1 MVPPAEANVK
11 VPTWLNDPR
20 YYHNRG
26 TSTFAGESNT
36 YGDFPS
42 GAYSSLDDLWTEHP
56 KVVKGMTDI
65 YRTWV
70 REVGIDGFRI
80 DTVKHVNTEFWQQ
93 FSPALTDYAARQGNR
108 DFFMFGEI
116 YDANPAFVS
125 QYTTEGKLQA
135 AVDFGFQADATGF
148 AKGGAA
154 ADLADFFAS
163 DDWYTDTDSN
173 AYQLPTFLGN
183 HDMGRIGSFL
193 RDNAAGWSEAE
204 LLQRDRFAH
213 ALMYLTRGQPIVY
226 YGDEQGF
233 SAPKG
238 VPDGP
243 GDQRARE
250 DMFPS
255 RVPLYN
261 GYDLIGSDD
270 TTAQSNFRQN
280 RPLYRTIA
288 ALAALRERHPA
299 LADGAQV
306 PRFAADDAGVFAFS
320 RVDARRQRE
329 YVVALNNATTPQS
342 ATFDTF
348 TPGTTFEQ
356 VWPAP
361 HRRGQG
367 SLRSGRDG
375 ELAVSVPGLDAR
387 VWRATR
393 PVRGDRAAPAP
404 VFTEPAEGGI
414 VGGRAEVGVDVPG
427 DDFTQVTLAWR
438 PVGTSRWT
446 VLGTD
451 DNAPFRVFHD
461 VRGLPDGT
469 LVEYRAVAEDSEGRL
484 GVAQTSGVVGE
495 PPVEEPPP
503 TEAPDSVSVPGSF
516 NSEVGCAADWLPD
529 CAEVDLAY
537 DADDEVWSATLSGDR
552 AIPAG
557 GYAYKAALN
566 DSWDENY
573 GAGAVRDGPNI
584 ELTAPGGP
592 VTFYYSHATH
602 WVTSSVETPHLFTA
616 PGSYQSELGCPGDWQ
631 PDCLRSW
638 LQDPDGDGVWTFR
651 TERVPPGS
659 YETKVAQD
667 QSFDVNWG
675 AGGVPNGAN
684 IPFTVADGEGVA
696 FEFDEATKV
705 LTVATYPIPSG

>member
-1 MVPPAEANVK
+1 
-11 VPTWLNDPR
+11 
-20 YYHNRG
+20 
-26 TSTFAGESNT
+26 
-36 YGDFPS
+36 
-42 GAYSSLDDLWTEHP
+42 
-56 KVVKGMTDI
+56 
-65 YRTWV
+65 
-70 REVGIDGFRI
+70 
-80 DTVKHVNTEFWQQ
+80 
-93 FSPALTDYAARQGNR
+93 
-108 DFFMFGEI
+108 MFGEI

-125 QYTTEGKLQA
+125 QYTTEGRLQA
-135 AVDFGFQADATGF
+135 AVDFGFQAGATGF

-154 ADLADFFAS
+154 TRLRDFFAS

-193 RDNAAGWSEAE
+193 RDNGEGWSEAE

-233 SAPKG
+233 SGPAG
-238 VPDGP
+238 RARGP
-243 GDQRARE
+243 GRPAGARGHVPEPGAALQRLRPHRIRRHHRAEQLPSETARC
-250 DMFPS
+250 
-255 RVPLYN
+255 
-261 GYDLIGSDD
+261 
-270 TTAQSNFRQN
+270 TAR
-280 RPLYRTIA
+280 IA

-306 PRFAADDAGVFAFS
+306 TRYAADDAGVFAFS

-348 TPGTTFEQ
+348 SPGTTFEQ

-361 HRRGQG
+361 DRRGPG
-367 SLRSGRDG
+367 SLRSDRDG
-375 ELAVSVPGLDAR
+375 QLAVTVPGLDAR

-404 VFTEPAEGGI
+404 AFRTPTEGGI

-438 PVGTSRWT
+438 PVGTSRWNA
-446 VLGTD
+446 LGTD

-461 VRGLPDGT
+461 VRDLPHGT
-469 LVEYRAVAEDSEGRL
+469 LVEYRAVAEDSEGLL

-503 TEAPDSVSVPGSF
+503 TEAPESVSVPGSF
-516 NSEVGCAADWLPD
+516 NSEVGCAADWSPD
-529 CAEVDLAY
+529 CDEVDLAY
-537 DADDEVWSATLSGDR
+537 DAEDEVWSATLSGDR

-557 GYAYKAALN
+557 GYAYKVAIN
-566 DSWDENY
+566 DAWDENY

-616 PGSYQSELGCPGDWQ
+616 PGSYQSEIGCPGDWQ

-651 TERVPPGS
+651 SERVPPGT
-659 YETKVAQD
+659 YETKAAQD

-675 AGGVPNGAN
+675 AGGVPDGAN
-684 IPFTVADGEGVA
+684 IPFTVGDGEGVE
-696 FEFDEATKV
+696 FRFDEATKV